1 MRKLLV
7 LIFVLVIGTFSFAA
21 VKPYI
26 DAYFS
31 TSLFQNVNDPYLME
45 HFGPYQY
52 GYQYGDN
59 RIYLRDTRLSFI
71 FGLGVK
77 QEDLFGSVELYANSF
92 INGYTMLDIND
103 GQVGYMNDTLTV
115 EGFFKSRVIRMRN
128 VPSEMFFNF
137 MPSLNLF
144 SSTFS
149 KGHWFMPYFVYPV
162 EFLDGSVEIFTTA
175 NEDTTNLIKSGK
187 DYYGIYGSYYDGLID
202 VEGYFARNIYDSVG
216 SLENFSNI
224 ISLPT
229 GNQWKC
235 YPYYN
240 QHYQHQ

>member
-31 TSLFQNVNDPYLME
+31 TSLFQNVNDPYLKE

-103 GQVGYMNDTLTV
+103 GQVG
-115 EGFFKSRVIRMRN
+115 
-128 VPSEMFFNF
+128 
-137 MPSLNLF
+137 
-144 SSTFS
+144 
-149 KGHWFMPYFVYPV
+149 
-162 EFLDGSVEIFTTA
+162 
-175 NEDTTNLIKSGK
+175 
-187 DYYGIYGSYYDGLID
+187 
-202 VEGYFARNIYDSVG
+202 
-216 SLENFSNI
+216 
-224 ISLPT
+224 
-229 GNQWKC
+229 
-235 YPYYN
+235 
-240 QHYQHQ
+240 